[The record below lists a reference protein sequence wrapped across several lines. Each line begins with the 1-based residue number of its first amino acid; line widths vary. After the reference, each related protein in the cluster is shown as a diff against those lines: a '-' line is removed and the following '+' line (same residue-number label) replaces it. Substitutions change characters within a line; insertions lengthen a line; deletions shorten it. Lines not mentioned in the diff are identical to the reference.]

1 MKTRK
6 VGKIVS
12 LLVAIVL
19 VATIMIPAASVLADS
34 SEYAGVTWTEVGDF
48 ASLKQAF
55 DKANKTGEKT
65 YIRLTSD
72 ITLQRPYFSND
83 EITGGGTNWDKMYL
97 YSTTRITEIEEK
109 LSGNWASGKKTTH
122 DFAWLMSQAN
132 SPFNVSDPNAYFYG
146 YTEDELKNGF
156 PVDKGMQDY
165 VGMGTNATKMPAC
178 SWDQRD
184 PVLTRR

>member
-55 DKANKTGEKT
+55 DNANKTGEKT

-72 ITLQRPYFSND
+72 ITLQRPYFNSD
-83 EITGGGTNWDKMYL
+83 EINGGSTNWAKMYL
-97 YSTTRITEIEEK
+97 YSTTRITKIEEK
-109 LSGNWASGKKTTH
+109 RGGLWSGTDKTTH

-156 PVDKGMQDY
+156 LVDKGMQDY
-165 VGMGTNATKMPAC
+165 VGMGKKAGQGTGM
-178 SWDQRD
+178 
-184 PVLTRR
+184 TRR

>member
-55 DKANKTGEKT
+55 DNANKTGEKT

-109 LSGNWASGKKTTH
+109 LSGNWASGKRQPMISHGLCRRRTPRLTSAITMH
-122 DFAWLMSQAN
+122 TFTAIRR
-132 SPFNVSDPNAYFYG
+132 
-146 YTEDELKNGF
+146 
-156 PVDKGMQDY
+156 
-165 VGMGTNATKMPAC
+165 TN
-178 SWDQRD
+178 
-184 PVLTRR
+184 

>member
-72 ITLQRPYFSND
+72 ITLQRPYFNSD
-83 EITGGGTNWDKMYL
+83 EINGGKTNWAKMYL
-97 YSTTRITEIEEK
+97 Y
-109 LSGNWASGKKTTH
+109 
-122 DFAWLMSQAN
+122 
-132 SPFNVSDPNAYFYG
+132 
-146 YTEDELKNGF
+146 
-156 PVDKGMQDY
+156 
-165 VGMGTNATKMPAC
+165 
-178 SWDQRD
+178 
-184 PVLTRR
+184 